1 MEIKKLEKLEINKA
15 LKLIWDVFL
24 ECEAFNYNRRGVEE
38 FRRFLDCRE
47 LINTFDIYG
56 TYDAKKELVGVIGL
70 QGGQHICLFFV
81 KKSYQ
86 KTGIGKMLFEKILS
100 LVKDKELTVNSS
112 PCAVNIYKKLGFKVT
127 DNEQDINGIRF
138 TPMIYKNIK
147 RDTQVLKCRDKEL
160 ELGNRTLIMGILNV
174 TPDSF
179 SDGGEHNS
187 VEEAVKH
194 AQKMLEE
201 GADIIDIGGESTR
214 PGHTQI
220 SDEEEIERVIP
231 VIKKV
236 VELGAIVSID
246 TYKYRVAKAAFEA
259 GAHILNDIWGLQYDN
274 GEMAKLVRDYEVPI
288 IAMHNQDGKEYSED
302 IIASMKKFYRKT
314 FEIADKY
321 GISRENIVLDPGIG
335 FGKGID
341 ENLEVLSRLE
351 ELREL
356 GRILLG
362 ASRKRFIGTIL
373 NDLPPQERVEG
384 TVATTVIGIEK
395 GVDIVRV
402 HDVLANKRAAMVA
415 DRIVRK

>member
-1 MEIKKLEKLEINKA
+1 MVYER
-15 LKLIWDVFL
+15 D
-24 ECEAFNYNRRGVEE
+24 
-38 FRRFLDCRE
+38 
-47 LINTFDIYG
+47 
-56 TYDAKKELVGVIGL
+56 KKEVQI
-70 QGGQHICLFFV
+70 
-81 KKSYQ
+81 
-86 KTGIGKMLFEKILS
+86 
-100 LVKDKELTVNSS
+100 
-112 PCAVNIYKKLGFKVT
+112 
-127 DNEQDINGIRF
+127 
-138 TPMIYKNIK
+138 
-147 RDTQVLKCRDKEL
+147 LKCRDREL
-160 ELGNRTLIMGILNV
+160 ELGKRTLIMGILNV

-179 SDGGEHNS
+179 SDGGKHNGL
-187 VEEAVKH
+187 EEAIKH
-194 AQKMLEE
+194 AQKMIDE

-220 SDEEEIERVIP
+220 SDDEEIARVVP

-246 TYKYRVAKAAFEA
+246 TYKYRVAEAAFEA

-274 GEMAKLVRDYEVPI
+274 GEMAKVVKKYNVPV
-288 IAMHNQDGKEYSED
+288 IAMHNQVEKEYEKD
-302 IIASMKKFYRKT
+302 IILSIKEFFKKTYD
-314 FEIADKY
+314 IAHKN
-321 GISRENIVLDPGIG
+321 GILRESVILDPGIG

-351 ELREL
+351 ELREE

>member
-38 FRRFLDCRE
+38 FRRFLDCKE

-56 TYDAKKELVGVIGL
+56 TYDKKELVGVIGL
-70 QGGQHICLFFV
+70 QDKQHICLFFV
-81 KKSYQ
+81 KKSHQ
-86 KTGIGKMLFEKILS
+86 KHGIGKKLFEEILKITTGDEIS
-100 LVKDKELTVNSS
+100 VNSS
-112 PCAVNIYKKLGFKVT
+112 PCGVEVYKKLGFTIT
-127 DNEQDINGIRF
+127 DSEQNINGIRF
-138 TPMIYKNIK
+138 IPMVYKK
-147 RDTQVLKCRDKEL
+147 LKKEIQILQCRDKKL
-160 ELGNRTLIMGILNV
+160 ELGKKTLIMGILNV

-179 SDGGEHNS
+179 SDGGEHNTL
-187 VEEAVKH
+187 EKALEH
-194 AQKMLEE
+194 AKLMLKE

-214 PGHTQI
+214 PGYTKI
-220 SDEEEIERVIP
+220 TEEEEIARVVPI
-231 VIKKV
+231 IKEV
-236 VELGAIVSID
+236 VKLGAIVSID
-246 TYKYRVAKAAFEA
+246 TYKFKVAKAAFEA

-274 GEMAKLVRDYEVPI
+274 GEMAEIVKKYNVPV
-288 IAMHNQDGKEYSED
+288 IAMHNQEDKIYNDD
-302 IIASMKKFYRKT
+302 IIFTIKKFFKKT
-314 FEIADKY
+314 HDIAEKY
-321 GISRENIVLDPGIG
+321 GIPRDNIILDPGIG

-415 DRIVRK
+415 DRIIRR

>member
-1 MEIKKLEKLEINKA
+1 MEIKKLEKNEINKA
-15 LKLIWDVFL
+15 LKLVWDVFS
-24 ECEAFNYNRRGVEE
+24 ESEAFNYNRKGVEE
-38 FRRFLDCRE
+38 FRKFLDYRD

-56 TYDAKKELVGVIGL
+56 TYDKKELIGVIAL
-70 QGGQHICLFFV
+70 QDGQHICFFFV
-81 KKSYQ
+81 KNSYQ
-86 KTGIGKMLFEKILS
+86 KRGLGRKLFEKVLKIT
-100 LVKDKELTVNSS
+100 KEKEITVSAP
-112 PCAVNIYKKLGFKVT
+112 PCSIEVMKNLGFVPT
-127 DNEQDINGIRF
+127 DSEQNINGIVIV
-138 TPMIYKNIK
+138 PMVYE
-147 RDTQVLKCRDKEL
+147 RDKKEVQILKCRDREL
-160 ELGNRTLIMGILNV
+160 ELGKRTLIMGILNV

-179 SDGGEHNS
+179 SDGGKHNGL
-187 VEEAVKH
+187 EEAIKH
-194 AQKMLEE
+194 AQKMIDE

-220 SDEEEIERVIP
+220 SDDEEIARVVP

-246 TYKYRVAKAAFEA
+246 TYKYRVAEAAFEA

-274 GEMAKLVRDYEVPI
+274 GEMVKVVKKYNVPV
-288 IAMHNQDGKEYSED
+288 IAMHNQVEKEYEKD
-302 IIASMKKFYRKT
+302 IILSIKEFFKKTYD
-314 FEIADKY
+314 IAHKN
-321 GISRENIVLDPGIG
+321 GILRESVILDPGIG

-351 ELREL
+351 ELREE

-373 NDLPPQERVEG
+373 NDLSPQERVEG